1 MIYHGDKTCS
11 ASHKLFVG
19 VDRLGLRKGFNRD
32 KQVLLDS
39 VLLLVLLEA
48 FLSASLA
55 DPEMWFEWVV
65 SALWPLVLVDWAVSL
80 QFVHV
85 LDLLAQR
92 REARLESLVLS
103 LQVIARVDNLIE
115 DCELEGLLL
124 GDLFPLGLVYLLSDF
139 AYLML
144 ELILKLNLPLCPL

>member
-1 MIYHGDKTCS
+1 MLHG
-11 ASHKLFVG
+11 
-19 VDRLGLRKGFNRD
+19 
-32 KQVLLDS
+32 

-48 FLSASLA
+48 FLSASLT

-65 SALWPLVLVDWAVSL
+65 SALWPLVLIDWAVSL

-85 LDLLAQR
+85 LDLLVQG
-92 REARLESLVLS
+92 REAWLKSLVLS
-103 LQVIARVDNLIE
+103 LQVITRVDNLIE
-115 DCELEGLLL
+115 NCELEGLLF
-124 GDLFPLGLVYLLSDF
+124 GNLFPLGLVDFFSDF